1 MSHTTTDQLITE
13 ILNEGLAIR
22 LNQLEQLEHLD
33 RDEVLALGYAVC
45 RAASRDAFNPLMR
58 RVQLINRRFR
68 LQHQRATLAGSIN

>member
-33 RDEVLALGYAVC
+33 RDDVDALGDAVY
-45 RAASRDAFNPLMR
+45 RVARGDAFNPFMR
-58 RVQLINRRFR
+58 RIQLINRRLR
-68 LQHQRATLAGSIN
+68 HQRAVTAGRAN